1 MLADKIS
8 LTNKMIG
15 LFRKVAEYK
24 ADNTI
29 MPEDI
34 PDMPRGEQYVQSQS
48 SHLNKVVIEAKK
60 GNKDEADTEAALNRD

>member
-8 LTNKMIG
+8 LTNKRIG

-34 PDMPRGEQYVQSQS
+34 PDMPRGE
-48 SHLNKVVIEAKK
+48 
-60 GNKDEADTEAALNRD
+60 